1 VKTESTI
8 SIKVGQRIKDLRKKR
23 GLTQEKLADLA
34 GIDAKHLQLMESSRD
49 STSPRIDTINYICTA
64 FGLTITEFFM
74 SDAFDNLSEEVN
86 TLKSEKSNSGLL
98 KAKSI
103 KAGREKILEDNLSY
117 AIYDENP
124 VTRGHILII
133 PKRNF
138 ASYFNALPEEKQSL
152 WEMVEKVKE
161 FLDREFKPDGYNIG
175 INDGETAGQVIPI
188 LELHVIPRYK
198 NDTRNPKGGVRG
210 VIPEKQKY

>member
-1 VKTESTI
+1 MKTESSI

-23 GLTQEKLADLA
+23 GLTQEKLAELS
-34 GIDAKHLQLMESSRD
+34 GIDPKHLQLMESNRASN
-49 STSPRIDTINYICTA
+49 SRIDTIEFICNA
-64 FGLTITEFFM
+64 FGLTIHEFF
-74 SDAFDNLSEEVN
+74 SDDSFIDFPDEIKLISSN
-86 TLKSEKSNSGLL
+86 KSNPGLL
-98 KAKSI
+98 KAQTLFSN
-103 KAGREKILEDNLSY
+103 RDKILEDNLSY

-138 ASYFNALPEEKQSL
+138 ASYFQALPEEKKSL

-161 FLDREFKPDGYNIG
+161 FLDREFKPDGYNVG
-175 INDGETAGQVIPI
+175 INDGEAAGQVIPI
-188 LELHVIPRYK
+188 LEIHVIPRYK